1 MPRETY
7 KEFIDRKLTAIDDHI
22 VNGGSNIQITEILT
36 NGIVS
41 TDSAYAVASLT
52 GTIEDD
58 DIVLVRVRDTVDNV
72 DYSAVWGVQGSQIG
86 SGKNFGVKL
95 HPAGDTVNVRLTDTT
110 VEVNNYSGTYY
121 YIYAD
126 VIAVKPENELFKFN

>member
-1 MPRETY
+1 MPHETY
-7 KEFIDRKLTAIDDHI
+7 REFIDRKLTTIDDHI
-22 VNGGSNIQITEILT
+22 VNGGSNIQVTEILT

-58 DIVLVRVRDTVDNV
+58 DIILVRVRDTVDNV

-86 SGKNFGVKL
+86 SGRNFSVKL

-110 VEVNNYSGTYY
+110 VEVKDYRGSYY

-126 VIAVKPENELFKFN
+126 VVAVKPENELFKFN

>member
-1 MPRETY
+1 MAHETY
-7 KEFIDRKLTAIDDHI
+7 REFIDRKLTTIDDHI
-22 VNGGSNIQITEILT
+22 VNGGSNIQVSEILT

-86 SGKNFGVKL
+86 SGKNFIVRL
-95 HPAGDTVNVRLTDTT
+95 HPAADAVNVRLTDTT
-110 VEVNNYSGTYY
+110 VEVNNYSGSWI

>member
-86 SGKNFGVKL
+86 SGKDFVVTL
-95 HPAGDTVNVRLTDTT
+95 HPAGYNVGVRLTKTT
-110 VEVNNYSGTYY
+110 VEITGYSGGWT

-126 VIAVKPENELFKFN
+126 IISLKPENELFKFN

>member
-1 MPRETY
+1 MRETY

-22 VNGGSNIQITEILT
+22 VNGGSNIQITEILP

-41 TDSAYAVASLT
+41 TDAAYAVASLT

-86 SGKNFGVKL
+86 SGKNFGV
-95 HPAGDTVNVRLTDTT
+95 NVRLTDTT